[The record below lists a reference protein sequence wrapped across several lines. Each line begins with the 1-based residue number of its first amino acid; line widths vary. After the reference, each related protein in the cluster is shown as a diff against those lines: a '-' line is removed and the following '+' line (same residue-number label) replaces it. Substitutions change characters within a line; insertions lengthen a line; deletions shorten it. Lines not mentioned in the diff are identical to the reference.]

1 MELNPLGCGVQRWGC
16 RMKQKSSPKPLK
28 KKNASAPLLVC
39 GLLFLFA
46 GFELMLQYNK
56 ANALHLLSEDA
67 MIEIRSPQTRE
78 EFKAYYDLRYRILR
92 EPWGLPRGTEKD
104 DYEPISQHFMAVDT
118 ETGEILGV
126 VKLFEKEPGVGW
138 FSHLAVAGKAQRKGI
153 GKMLMQAVEQAARQ
167 RGFKVLGCQARL
179 NTTDYFKKL
188 GFQIA
193 GLPTQYFGTTQVVW
207 MEKKL
212 D

>member
-1 MELNPLGCGVQRWGC
+1 
-16 RMKQKSSPKPLK
+16 
-28 KKNASAPLLVC
+28 
-39 GLLFLFA
+39 
-46 GFELMLQYNK
+46 
-56 ANALHLLSEDA
+56 

-78 EFKAYYDLRYRILR
+78 EFKAYYDLRYRVLR

-153 GKMLMQAVEQAARQ
+153 GRMLMQAVEQAARQ